1 MTQIKT
7 LVGGLLVASMTTF
20 TAPAQAEISGEELAA
35 IVIGGAIFYSLGKNQ
50 AEKRARTVIEPE
62 IEIDAGPSG
71 KQVTHYRHR
80 HDGLGVHAHRKGTV
94 HRHGTSTV
102 ALPLP
107 NQCKRQVQ
115 VRNKIKTA
123 YRANCLQRAGYR
135 ISNNGTVRHDRWHG
149 RKAKPLLIYR

>member
-50 AEKRARTVIEPE
+50 AEKRQRVVTEP
-62 IEIDAGPSG
+62 APVSRP
-71 KQVTHYRHR
+71 VATHYRHS
-80 HDGLGVHAHRKGTV
+80 HGGLGTHAHKKGTV
-94 HRHGTSTV
+94 HRHAHSTA

-107 NQCKRQVQ
+107 DQCKRQVQ

-135 ISNNGTVRHDRWHG
+135 ISNNGTVRHERWSG
-149 RKAKPLLIYR
+149 RKAKPLLIFR